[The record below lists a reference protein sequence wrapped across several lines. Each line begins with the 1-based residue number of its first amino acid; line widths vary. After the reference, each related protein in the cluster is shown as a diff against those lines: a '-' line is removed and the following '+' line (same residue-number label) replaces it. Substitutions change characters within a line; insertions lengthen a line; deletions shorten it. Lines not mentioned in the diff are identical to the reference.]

1 MSDISLS
8 IAGAAGAARCVIRS
22 AIGRVVD
29 FDRVWLT
36 IAGGLLLG
44 ALLLPEQTLS
54 SLGFTGKALLGIA
67 PFLAGSIGLAAYA
80 KASGADNLIAK
91 VFQGRPVQMVFV
103 AGLFGA
109 LSPFC
114 SCGVIPL
121 IAALLAM
128 GVPLAPVMAFWLASP
143 LMDPQ
148 MFLLTM
154 GTLGLPFALG
164 KTAAA
169 LGIGL
174 LGGYTTMA
182 LQSAGGF
189 ASPLKDGVGDGGCGA
204 GSVRS
209 EGEVVWK
216 FWRDGQRR
224 SKFTDEAWRTTMF
237 LGKWMVVA
245 FLAESVMLAYVPA
258 ETIAGLLGGQNFWAI
273 PLAAVIGVPA
283 YMNGFAAIPMISAL
297 LELGM
302 APGAAMAFMVAGG
315 VSCIPAAIAVFALVR
330 PQVFMW
336 YLGLAL
342 VGSLAAGISFQMIMA

>member
-8 IAGAAGAARCVIRS
+8 IAGAAR
-22 AIGRVVD
+22 RVYGI
-29 FDRVWLT
+29 DRVWL
-36 IAGGLLLG
+36 AVAAALLLG
-44 ALLLPEQTLS
+44 ALLAPDQTAS
-54 SLGFTGKALLGIA
+54 SIGFAGNGLLQIA
-67 PFLAGSIGLAAYA
+67 PFLAISIGLAAYA

-91 VFQGRPVQMVFV
+91 VFQGRPVQMVF
-103 AGLFGA
+103 AASLFGA

-154 GTLGLPFALG
+154 GTLGLPFAVG

-174 LGGYTTMA
+174 LGGFATLM
-182 LQSAGGF
+182 LQRAGGF
-189 ASPLKDGVGDGGCGA
+189 AMPLREGVGNGGCGA

-209 EGEVVWK
+209 EGQVSWK
-216 FWRDGQRR
+216 FWQDGERR
-224 SKFTDEAWRTTMF
+224 EKFANEAWRTTLF
-237 LGKWMVVA
+237 LGKWLVVA
-245 FLAESVMLAYVPA
+245 FLLESVMLAYVPA
-258 ETIAGLLGGQNFWAI
+258 EAIANLLGGDNIWAI
-273 PLAAVIGVPA
+273 PLAAVVGVPA
-283 YMNGFAAIPMISAL
+283 YLNGFAAIPLVAGL

-302 APGAAMAFMVAGG
+302 APGAAMSFMVAGG

-330 PQVFMW
+330 LQVFAW

-342 VGSLAAGISFQMIMA
+342 VGSLAAGLGFQFFMA

>member
-8 IAGAAGAARCVIRS
+8 IAGAARRFTGI
-22 AIGRVVD
+22 D
-29 FDRVWLT
+29 KVWLT
-36 IAGGLLLG
+36 IGAGLVLG
-44 ALLLPEQTLS
+44 AFLVPQQTLA
-54 SLGFTGKALLGIA
+54 SLGFTGNALLGIA
-67 PFLAGSIGLAAYA
+67 PFLAVSIGLAAYA

-91 VFQGRPVQMVFV
+91 VFQGRPAQMVF
-103 AGLFGA
+103 AAAFFGA

-154 GTLGLPFALG
+154 GALGLPFAVG
-164 KTAAA
+164 KTMAA

-174 LGGYTTMA
+174 LGGFSTMA
-182 LQSAGGF
+182 LQRAGGF
-189 ASPLKDGVGDGGCGA
+189 AMPLRDGVGDGGCGA

-209 EGEVVWK
+209 EGAVIWK
-216 FWRDGQRR
+216 FWQDGERR
-224 SKFTDEAWRTTMF
+224 TKFGDEALRTTLF
-237 LGKWMVVA
+237 LGKWMIVA
-245 FLAESVMLAYVPA
+245 FLVESIMLAYVPA
-258 ETIAGLLGGQNFWAI
+258 ETIASLLGGDNFWAI
-273 PLAAVIGVPA
+273 PLAAIIGVPA
-283 YMNGFAAIPMISAL
+283 YMNGFAAIPMMSGL
-297 LELGM
+297 MELGM
-302 APGAAMAFMVAGG
+302 APGAAMSFMVAGG

-330 PQVFMW
+330 PPVFMW

-342 VGSLAAGISFQMIMA
+342 VGSLLAGIGFEIFMT

>member
-8 IAGAAGAARCVIRS
+8 IAGAAR
-22 AIGRVVD
+22 RVYG

-36 IAGGLLLG
+36 IAAGLLLG
-44 ALLLPEQTLS
+44 AFLVPAQTVTS
-54 SLGFTGKALLGIA
+54 VRFAGDAMVSIA
-67 PFLAGSIGLAAYA
+67 PFLALSIAMAAYA

-91 VFQGRPVQMVFV
+91 VFQGRPAQMVF
-103 AGLFGA
+103 AAALFGA

-154 GTLGLPFALG
+154 GALGLPFAIG

-169 LGIGL
+169 FGIGL
-174 LGGYTTMA
+174 LGGFATMT
-182 LQSAGGF
+182 LQGAGGF
-189 ASPLKDGVGDGGCGA
+189 AQPLREGVGDGGCGA

-216 FWRDGQRR
+216 FWRDGARR
-224 SKFTDEAWRTTMF
+224 LKFTDEAWNTTLF
-237 LGKWMVVA
+237 LGKWLIVA
-245 FLAESVMLAYVPA
+245 FLLESIMLAYVPA
-258 ETIAGLLGGQNFWAI
+258 EAIAGLLGGDSFWAI
-273 PLAAVIGVPA
+273 PLAAVVGVPA
-283 YMNGFAAIPMISAL
+283 YLNGFAAIPMMSGL
-297 LELGM
+297 MQLGM

-330 PQVFMW
+330 MPVFVW

-342 VGSLAAGISFQMIMA
+342 VGSLAAGIGFQIFIA

>member
-8 IAGAAGAARCVIRS
+8 IAGAAR
-22 AIGRVVD
+22 RVYNID
-29 FDRVWLT
+29 KVWLA
-36 IAGGLLLG
+36 IAAGLLLG
-44 ALLLPEQTLS
+44 AVFVPQQTISSVGFAGDGLLS
-54 SLGFTGKALLGIA
+54 IA
-67 PFLAGSIGLAAYA
+67 PFLAISIGLAAYA
-80 KASGADNLIAK
+80 KASGADNLIAM
-91 VFQGRPVQMVFV
+91 VFQGRPVQMVF
-103 AGLFGA
+103 AAALFGA

-154 GTLGLPFALG
+154 GALGLPFAIG

-169 LGIGL
+169 LGVGL
-174 LGGYTTMA
+174 LGGFATLTV
-182 LQSAGGF
+182 QRAGGF
-189 ASPLKDGVGDGGCGA
+189 SLPLREGVGNGGCGA

-209 EGEVVWK
+209 DGDVVWK
-216 FWRDGQRR
+216 FWQDGARR
-224 SKFTDEAWRTTMF
+224 LKFTDEAWKTTLF
-237 LGKWMVVA
+237 LGKWLLVA
-245 FLAESVMLAYVPA
+245 FLLESVMLAYVPA
-258 ETIAGLLGGQNFWAI
+258 ETIAGLLGGDSFWAI
-273 PLAAVIGVPA
+273 PLAAIVGVPA
-283 YMNGFAAIPMISAL
+283 YMNGFAAIPLMSGL
-297 LELGM
+297 MELGM

-330 PQVFMW
+330 LQVFFW

-342 VGSLAAGISFQMIMA
+342 AGSLVAGISFQMFIA

>member
-8 IAGAAGAARCVIRS
+8 IAGAARGVFGSVSGI
-22 AIGRVVD
+22 D
-29 FDRVWLT
+29 KVWLT
-36 IAGGLLLG
+36 IAAGLVLG
-44 ALLLPEQTLS
+44 ALLVPQQTLS
-54 SLGFTGKALLGIA
+54 SVGFAGNALLGIA
-67 PFLAGSIGLAAYA
+67 PFLAVSIGLAAYA

-91 VFQGRPVQMVFV
+91 VFQGRSVQMVF
-103 AGLFGA
+103 AAALFGA

-154 GTLGLPFALG
+154 GALGLPFAVG

-174 LGGYTTMA
+174 LGGYATMT
-182 LQSAGGF
+182 LQRAGGF
-189 ASPLKDGVGDGGCGA
+189 AMPLREGVGDGGCSA

-209 EGEVVWK
+209 EGAVVWK
-216 FWRDGQRR
+216 FWRDGARR
-224 SKFTDEAWRTTMF
+224 TKFTDEALRTTLF
-237 LGKWMVVA
+237 LGKWMIVA
-245 FLAESVMLAYVPA
+245 FLLESVMLAYVPA
-258 ETIAGLLGGQNFWAI
+258 EAIAGLLGGENFWAI
-273 PLAAVIGVPA
+273 PLAAIIGVPA
-283 YMNGFAAIPMISAL
+283 YMNGFAAIPMMSGL
-297 LELGM
+297 MELGM

-330 PQVFMW
+330 PRVFMW

-342 VGSLAAGISFQMIMA
+342 VGSLAAGFGFQVFMA

>member
-8 IAGAAGAARCVIRS
+8 IAGAARGVF
-22 AIGRVVD
+22 GRVSGID
-29 FDRVWLT
+29 KVWLT
-36 IAGGLLLG
+36 IAAGLVLG
-44 ALLLPEQTLS
+44 ALLVPKQTLS
-54 SLGFTGKALLGIA
+54 SVGFAGNALLGIA
-67 PFLAGSIGLAAYA
+67 PFLAVSIGLAAYA

-91 VFQGRPVQMVFV
+91 VFQGRSVQMVF
-103 AGLFGA
+103 AAALFGA

-154 GTLGLPFALG
+154 GALGLPFAVG

-174 LGGYTTMA
+174 LGGYATMT
-182 LQSAGGF
+182 LQRAGGF
-189 ASPLKDGVGDGGCGA
+189 AMPLREGVGDGGCGA

-209 EGEVVWK
+209 EGTVVWT
-216 FWRDGQRR
+216 FWRDGARR
-224 SKFTDEAWRTTMF
+224 TKFTDEALRTTLF
-237 LGKWMVVA
+237 LGKWMIVA
-245 FLAESVMLAYVPA
+245 FLLESAMLAYVPA
-258 ETIAGLLGGQNFWAI
+258 EAIAGLLGGENFWAI
-273 PLAAVIGVPA
+273 PLAAIIGVPA
-283 YMNGFAAIPMISAL
+283 YMNGFAAIPMMSGL
-297 LELGM
+297 MELGM

-330 PQVFMW
+330 PRVFMW

-342 VGSLAAGISFQMIMA
+342 VGSLAAGFGFQVFMA

>member
-1 MSDISLS
+1 MSDIS
-8 IAGAAGAARCVIRS
+8 IAGAARGIF
-22 AIGRVVD
+22 GRVTGID
-29 FDRVWLT
+29 KVWLT
-36 IAGGLLLG
+36 IAAGLVLG
-44 ALLLPEQTLS
+44 ALVVPQQTLS
-54 SLGFTGKALLGIA
+54 SVGFAGNALLGIA
-67 PFLAGSIGLAAYA
+67 PFLAVSIGLAAYA

-91 VFQGRPVQMVFV
+91 VFQGRPVQMVF
-103 AGLFGA
+103 AAALFGA

-148 MFLLTM
+148 MFLLIM
-154 GTLGLPFALG
+154 GALGLPFALG

-174 LGGYTTMA
+174 LGGYATMA
-182 LQSAGGF
+182 WQRAGGF
-189 ASPLKDGVGDGGCGA
+189 AMPLREGVGDGGCGA

-209 EGEVVWK
+209 EGAVVWT
-216 FWRDGQRR
+216 FWRDGARR
-224 SKFTDEAWRTTMF
+224 TKFADEAWRTTLF
-237 LGKWMVVA
+237 LGKWMIVA
-245 FLAESVMLAYVPA
+245 FLLESVMLAYVPA
-258 ETIAGLLGGQNFWAI
+258 ATIAGLLGGENFWAI
-273 PLAAVIGVPA
+273 PLAAIIGVPA
-283 YMNGFAAIPMISAL
+283 YMNGFAAIPMISGL
-297 LELGM
+297 MELGM

-342 VGSLAAGISFQMIMA
+342 VGSLAAGIGFQFFMA

>member
-8 IAGAAGAARCVIRS
+8 IAGAARRVSSIDRIWLAVAA
-22 AIGRVVD
+22 A
-29 FDRVWLT
+29 
-36 IAGGLLLG
+36 LLLG
-44 ALLLPEQTLS
+44 ALLAPQQTAS
-54 SLGFTGKALLGIA
+54 SIGFAADSLLQIA
-67 PFLAGSIGLAAYA
+67 PFLAISIGLAAYA

-91 VFQGRPVQMVFV
+91 VFQGRAVQMVF
-103 AGLFGA
+103 AASLFGA

-154 GTLGLPFALG
+154 GTLGLPFAVG

-169 LGIGL
+169 LGLGL
-174 LGGYTTMA
+174 LGGFATLA
-182 LQSAGGF
+182 LQRAGGF
-189 ASPLKDGVGDGGCGA
+189 ALPLRVGVGDGGCGA

-209 EGEVVWK
+209 EGQVFWK
-216 FWRDGQRR
+216 FWQDGERR
-224 SKFTDEAWRTTMF
+224 AKFADESWRTLMF
-237 LGKWMVVA
+237 LGKWLLVA
-245 FLAESVMLAYVPA
+245 FLLESVMLAYVPA
-258 ETIAGLLGGQNFWAI
+258 EAIASLLGGDSIWAI
-273 PLAAVIGVPA
+273 PLAAVVGVPA
-283 YMNGFAAIPMISAL
+283 YLNGFAAIPLVSGL

-302 APGAAMAFMVAGG
+302 APGAAMSFMVAGG

-330 PQVFMW
+330 LQVFAW

-342 VGSLAAGISFQMIMA
+342 VGSLAAGVSFQYIMA

>member
-8 IAGAAGAARCVIRS
+8 ISGAVR
-22 AIGRVVD
+22 RVSD
-29 FDRVWLT
+29 IDRVWL
-36 IAGGLLLG
+36 AVAAGLLLG
-44 ALLLPEQTLS
+44 AILAPQQTVSSIGFAGNGLLQ
-54 SLGFTGKALLGIA
+54 IA
-67 PFLAGSIGLAAYA
+67 PFLFISIGLAAYA

-91 VFQGRPVQMVFV
+91 VFQGRAVQMVF
-103 AGLFGA
+103 AASLFGA

-148 MFLLTM
+148 MFLLTL
-154 GTLGLPFALG
+154 GALGLPFAIG

-174 LGGYTTMA
+174 LGGFATLS
-182 LQSAGGF
+182 LQRAGGF
-189 ASPLKDGVGDGGCGA
+189 AMPLREGVGDGGCGA

-209 EGEVVWK
+209 EGQVIWK
-216 FWRDGQRR
+216 FWRDAARR
-224 SKFTDEAWRTTMF
+224 AKFADEAWRTTLF
-237 LGKWMVVA
+237 LGKWLLVA
-245 FLAESVMLAYVPA
+245 FLLESVMLAYVPA
-258 ETIAGLLGGQNFWAI
+258 ETIAGLLGGDSVWAI
-273 PLAAVIGVPA
+273 PLAAVVGVPA
-283 YMNGFAAIPMISAL
+283 YLNGFAAIPLVSGLMD
-297 LELGM
+297 LGM
-302 APGAAMAFMVAGG
+302 APGAAMSFMVAGG

-330 PQVFMW
+330 LQVFAW

-342 VGSLAAGISFQMIMA
+342 VGSLAAGISFQFLMT

>member
-8 IAGAAGAARCVIRS
+8 ISGAVR
-22 AIGRVVD
+22 RVSHI
-29 FDRVWLT
+29 DRVWL
-36 IAGGLLLG
+36 AVAAGLLLG
-44 ALLLPEQTLS
+44 AIFVPQQTVSSIGFAADGLLQ
-54 SLGFTGKALLGIA
+54 IA
-67 PFLAGSIGLAAYA
+67 PFLFISIGLAAYA

-91 VFQGRPVQMVFV
+91 VFQGRAVQMVF
-103 AGLFGA
+103 AASLFGA

-148 MFLLTM
+148 MFLLTL
-154 GTLGLPFALG
+154 GALGLPFAVG

-169 LGIGL
+169 FGIGL
-174 LGGYTTMA
+174 LGGFATLS
-182 LQSAGGF
+182 LQRAGGF
-189 ASPLKDGVGDGGCGA
+189 AMPLREGVGDGGCGA

-209 EGEVVWK
+209 EGQVAWK
-216 FWRDGQRR
+216 FWRDAARR
-224 SKFTDEAWRTTMF
+224 AKFAEEAWRTTLF
-237 LGKWMVVA
+237 LGKWLLVA
-245 FLAESVMLAYVPA
+245 FLLESVMLAYVPA
-258 ETIAGLLGGQNFWAI
+258 EAIAGLLGGDNFWAI
-273 PLAAVIGVPA
+273 PLAAVVGVPA
-283 YMNGFAAIPMISAL
+283 YLNGFAAIPLVSGLMD
-297 LELGM
+297 LGM

-330 PQVFMW
+330 LQVFAW

-342 VGSLAAGISFQMIMA
+342 VGSLVAGISFQILMT

>member
-8 IAGAAGAARCVIRS
+8 FAGAAR
-22 AIGRVVD
+22 RVYR

-36 IAGGLLLG
+36 MFAALLLG
-44 ALLLPEQTLS
+44 ALLAPRQTLS
-54 SLGFTGKALLGIA
+54 SIQFAAGGLLQIA
-67 PFLAGSIGLAAYA
+67 PFLAVSIGLAAYA

-91 VFQGRPVQMVFV
+91 VFQGRPVQMVF
-103 AGLFGA
+103 AAAFFGA

-154 GTLGLPFALG
+154 GALGLPFAIG

-169 LGIGL
+169 LGVGL
-174 LGGYTTMA
+174 LGGFATLT
-182 LQSAGGF
+182 LQRAGGF
-189 ASPLKDGVGDGGCGA
+189 AKPLREGVGDGGCGA
-204 GSVRS
+204 GSVR
-209 EGEVVWK
+209 GGGAVVWT
-216 FWRDGQRR
+216 FWRDPARR
-224 SKFTDEAWRTTMF
+224 RKFTGEAWNTTMF
-237 LGKWMVVA
+237 LGKWLLVA
-245 FLAESVMLAYVPA
+245 FLLESIMLAYIPA
-258 ETIAGLLGGQNFWAI
+258 ETIASVLGGDNFWAI
-273 PLAAVIGVPA
+273 PLAAIVGVPA
-283 YMNGFAAIPMISAL
+283 YMNGFAAIPLMSGL
-297 LELGM
+297 MELGM

-315 VSCIPAAIAVFALVR
+315 VSSFPAAIAVFALVR
-330 PQVFMW
+330 PPVFMW

-342 VGSLAAGISFQMIMA
+342 AGSLAAGAGFQMFMT

>member
-8 IAGAAGAARCVIRS
+8 LAGAAR
-22 AIGRVVD
+22 RVSGI
-29 FDRVWLT
+29 DRVWLAVAT
-36 IAGGLLLG
+36 VLLLG
-44 ALLLPEQTLS
+44 ALLAPDQTAS
-54 SLGFTGKALLGIA
+54 SIGFAGNGLLQIA
-67 PFLAGSIGLAAYA
+67 PFLAVSIGLAAYA

-91 VFQGRPVQMVFV
+91 VFQGRAVQMVF
-103 AGLFGA
+103 AASLFGA

-154 GTLGLPFALG
+154 GTLGPPFAVG

-174 LGGYTTMA
+174 FGGFATIT
-182 LQSAGGF
+182 LQRAGGF
-189 ASPLKDGVGDGGCGA
+189 ALPLREGVGDGGCGA

-209 EGEVVWK
+209 AGQVSWK
-216 FWRDGQRR
+216 FWQERERWEM
-224 SKFTDEAWRTTMF
+224 FANEAWRTTLF
-237 LGKWMVVA
+237 LGKWLLVA
-245 FLAESVMLAYVPA
+245 FLLESVMLAYVPA
-258 ETIAGLLGGQNFWAI
+258 EAIASLLGGDSIWAI
-273 PLAAVIGVPA
+273 PLAAIVGVPA
-283 YMNGFAAIPMISAL
+283 YLNGFAAIPLVSGL

-302 APGAAMAFMVAGG
+302 APGAAMSFMVAGG

-330 PQVFMW
+330 LQVFAW

-342 VGSLAAGISFQMIMA
+342 VGSLAAGIGSQFIMV